1 MTGASSE
8 SNDSTDPLPG
18 DDPFDVL
25 GIKPSFDVDLA
36 SLKRRVRRQ
45 VAALHPDRFTDPL
58 DIDRAT
64 RETARLN
71 AAWKTID
78 NEEHR
83 ANLILVRLGGPAADQ
98 DRSLPGD
105 FLQEMLSVRLE
116 LEEAIES
123 RDAEEIA
130 RLTQWS
136 DSKQAELRERVR
148 ADLLRLEQG
157 AADPADI
164 RLDLNV
170 WRYIQRMRD
179 ELAGAVGAK
188 RPGG

>member
-1 MTGASSE
+1 MTGASRE
-8 SNDSTDPLPG
+8 SNEPTDPPPG

-25 GIKPSFDVDLA
+25 GIDPSFDIDLV

-58 DIDRAT
+58 EVDHAT

-71 AAWKTID
+71 AAWKTIE

-83 ANLILVRLGGPAADQ
+83 ANLLLVRLGGPAADQ
-98 DRSLPGD
+98 DHSLPGE

-123 RDAEEIA
+123 CDAKALA
-130 RLTQWS
+130 RLTDWS
-136 DSKQAELRERVR
+136 DTKQAELRERVR
-148 ADLLRLEQG
+148 TGLFDLEQET
-157 AADPADI
+157 ADPAGI

-179 ELAGAVGAK
+179 ELAGAAGVN
-188 RPGG
+188 RPEG

>member
-1 MTGASSE
+1 MTGSPRE
-8 SNDSTDPLPG
+8 STESTDPLPG

-25 GIKPSFDVDLA
+25 GIKPSFDVDLDA
-36 SLKRRVRRQ
+36 LKRRVRRQ

-58 DIDRAT
+58 EVDRAT

-71 AAWKTID
+71 EAWKSIGND
-78 NEEHR
+78 EHR
-83 ANLILVRLGGPAADQ
+83 ANLLLVRLGGPAADQ
-98 DRSLPGD
+98 DRSLPED
-105 FLQEMLSVRLE
+105 FLQQMLSVRFE
-116 LEEAIES
+116 LEQAVES

-130 RLTQWS
+130 RLTAWS

-148 ADLLRLEQG
+148 TALSELEQG
-157 AADPADI
+157 TADPASI

-179 ELAGAVGAK
+179 ELASASGAK
-188 RPGG
+188 RSGG